1 MCAKCSKWPK
11 RRKLG
16 ATLVTTADHDD
27 RVVPAHSFKFIAA
40 LQEMHK
46 GENPVL
52 IRIET
57 RSGHGSSNLR
67 KAIEITADTWGFV
80 FKNLGME
87 CK

>member
-1 MCAKCSKWPK
+1 
-11 RRKLG
+11 
-16 ATLVTTADHDD
+16 VTTADHDD
-27 RVVPAHSFKFIAA
+27 RVVPAHSFKFIAT
-40 LQEMHK
+40 LQERQK
-46 GENPVL
+46 GDNPVL

-67 KAIEITADTWGFV
+67 KAIETAADTWGFV